1 MSKLYDEN
9 DDNQDFEDQSSNDF
23 NYRSNIFVDTVET
36 KTFIDKKQ
44 QANKINRVKEV
55 TLFNISLILKLNL
68 VR

>member
-44 QANKINRVKEV
+44 QVNNYF
-55 TLFNISLILKLNL
+55 LL
-68 VR
+68 VID